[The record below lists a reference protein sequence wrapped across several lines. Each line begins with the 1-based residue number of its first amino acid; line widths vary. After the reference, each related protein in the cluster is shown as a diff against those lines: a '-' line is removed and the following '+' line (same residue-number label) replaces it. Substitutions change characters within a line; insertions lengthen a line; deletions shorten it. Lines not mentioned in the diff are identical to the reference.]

1 MQSHWDDEQQKL
13 QMQSTFSLFDGDNS
27 GYIDVDELAQLLVGL
42 GVKCSTLE
50 ITDMVACC

>member
-13 QMQSTFSLFDGDNS
+13 QMQSAFSLFDGDNS